1 MFSSILQVLK
11 VEEVASKTLDQA
23 TGKPFMRHYARGI
36 LLNESGEVNTVG
48 RLRVPKA
55 LVEKLKV
62 GTFTASFSLVVPDY
76 GDDKGDIVA
85 QLTDLTPVPGKQA
98 SAPAAAS
105 KGA

>member
-11 VEEVASKTLDQA
+11 VEQVPSKKLDPA
-23 TGKPFMRHYARGI
+23 TGKPYVSHYARGI

-48 RLRVPKA
+48 RLRVPRD

-62 GTFTASFSLVVPDY
+62 GTFTASFALGVPDY
-76 GDDKGDIVA
+76 GDNKGDIVA

-98 SAPAAAS
+98 AAPAPAS
-105 KGA
+105 KGP